1 MTMPIATTTTT
12 SAPDVERPA
21 RAPGRGPWDGEEFSF
36 EDVLDLVNPLQHI
49 PIVGSIYRSATGD
62 RIGMVPPIIGGAL
75 LGGPI
80 GLILGVI
87 NAVIESATGKDA
99 GEHVIAML
107 NGEESLPAT
116 TEYAAVPDAE
126 RDHAWTPPSYPAG
139 NVQPPTQLAY
149 VVDHERGVADYF
161 QSLASEPPALLAV
174 AAPQPVDVPETATTT
189 GDALP
194 APHLDGIE
202 EIPPAATQSAGSP
215 PGKPV
220 DAPPAAAA
228 RPLPFMPGLP
238 GIPLG
243 RLPAKAMPLNRVA
256 APGGIP
262 LETARA
268 LPIAPPGA
276 GPAAKPLVQTRPPPM
291 GEAQGV
297 WFPQQMIGALDKY
310 QSAARLALPPTPL
323 AQ

>member
-1 MTMPIATTTTT
+1 MPIATTTTT

-202 EIPPAATQSAGSP
+202 EIPPAATQSAGST
-215 PGKPV
+215 PG
-220 DAPPAAAA
+220 
-228 RPLPFMPGLP
+228 R
-238 GIPLG
+238 
-243 RLPAKAMPLNRVA
+243 R
-256 APGGIP
+256 
-262 LETARA
+262 
-268 LPIAPPGA
+268 
-276 GPAAKPLVQTRPPPM
+276 RPP
-291 GEAQGV
+291 V
-297 WFPQQMIGALDKY
+297 TLH
-310 QSAARLALPPTPL
+310 ARLAGYPARPAPGQGDAPQPGRGAGRYPPGDGPRAPHCPARRRPRRQAPGPNPPATHGRSPGRL
-323 AQ
+323 VPTADDRRPRQVPVGRSAGAAADALSPVTRGPGRVRL